1 MSYSIAKEKK
11 WSKNGWEK
19 VPSEGGRGGDSQGNQ
34 DNQVRLAHL

>member
-11 WSKNGWEK
+11 WSKNGWKK
-19 VPSEGGRGGDSQGNQ
+19 VPLEGEGGDSQGNQ